1 MPGARGELAQAARQ
15 APGGRAAAI
24 QHPGQAVDF
33 QLAGTGEDFRRQ
45 FAFTAEV
52 AIQATGGDAG
62 ILGQGLHRQRR
73 KATLHH
79 PRMGAG
85 QDAAAQCL
93 VTVDSGCCGAVGH
106 DLNPDSL
113 L

>member
-1 MPGARGELAQAARQ
+1 M
-15 APGGRAAAI
+15 
-24 QHPGQAVDF
+24 
-33 QLAGTGEDFRRQ
+33 
-45 FAFTAEV
+45 

-93 VTVDSGCCGAVGH
+93 VTVDSGCGGAVGH

-113 L
+113 LSVNQDSDFAERGINAANGVVSAKIF